1 MRYCLLIGACLFFWE
16 SAFCTSEPLPPRDYH
31 DQIEALRRDVDLL
44 LESNTKFESRLSAFE
59 KPPTPPAKPT
69 EQPKQPTLVPSKVAA
84 DTLPAP
90 KPVASYTVDTKPG
103 HWTFPGSIADHL
115 RNDHKVSVVG
125 LSSEQ
130 MLNYHDVLHESEP
143 VRVDRPAPVFVQQ
156 PSTCP
161 PGQPCPQRVQPVQ
174 QRYVQPTRIFRRW

>member
-1 MRYCLLIGACLFFWE
+1 MRVCLLIGSCLFFWE

-44 LESNTKFESRLSAFE
+44 LEANTKIESRLATLE
-59 KPPTPPAKPT
+59 KPPTSPAKPP
-69 EQPKQPTLVPSKVAA
+69 EQPSKPSVSA

-90 KPVASYTVDTKPG
+90 KPVTSYTVDTKPG
-103 HWTFPGSIADHL
+103 HWTYPGSIADHL
-115 RNDHKVSVVG
+115 RNDHKVSVAG
-125 LSSEQ
+125 LSNEQ

-143 VRVDRPAPVFVQQ
+143 VRIDRPAPVFVQQ
-156 PSTCP
+156 PSVCP
-161 PGQPCPQRVQPVQ
+161 PGQPCPQRVQPVTQ